1 MILNHVKMHFAKMAF
16 DEFTYQKMKTRMYY
30 ETGVQEPHW
39 PLVQTKRA
47 NRFPYTIPKKGGAHS
62 GLIIPSRGIH
72 QELPSHKGPS
82 YSQHQCIFFPQ
93 WVDYSLEGDTSGT
106 SFPRGSF
113 FLKAKWYPSTDTPIL
128 TNNHL
133 ATGAAIITYKLFS
146 EMSICPSWPK

>member
-1 MILNHVKMHFAKMAF
+1 MAF

-72 QELPSHKGPS
+72 QELPSHEGPS
-82 YSQHQCIFFPQ
+82 FSRQ
-93 WVDYSLEGDTSGT
+93 
-106 SFPRGSF
+106 
-113 FLKAKWYPSTDTPIL
+113 KWYPSTDTPIV

-133 ATGAAIITYKLFS
+133 ATSAAIITYKLFS